1 MIGHE
6 YKVGGHASSTDER
19 VTEEMWAVQIGSMR
33 DRLPDAKILRL
44 KIMTLPGLEIHL
56 GLRFNSFTQ
65 CKDKS
70 KEFLYTN
77 KKEKP
82 VIK

>member
-1 MIGHE
+1 VIGHE

-56 GLRFNSFTQ
+56 GLRALWWRQTLWLFVLS
-65 CKDKS
+65 
-70 KEFLYTN
+70 L
-77 KKEKP
+77 
-82 VIK
+82 